1 MLQITL
7 SEETARS
14 RAEGSDDDGVDEVDP
29 NEPGTSSG
37 KRSTSKPP
45 APKKYKPSASASS
58 STTTGTTLADTFKEY
73 MHRSDAEAKE
83 AKEEVNKH
91 TICTENA

>member
-7 SEETARS
+7 SEETARA
-14 RAEGSDDDGVDEVDP
+14 RAEGSDDDGVSELDP

-58 STTTGTTLADTFKEY
+58 SSASSSTNIPGILPSNPISIFISILIVISTS
-73 MHRSDAEAKE
+73 M
-83 AKEEVNKH
+83 
-91 TICTENA
+91 